1 LAWYCLSVLA
11 YVNCFL
17 MAFSRQRYFFGPAR
31 HWGFACGMFYLFPCI
46 FSVKNI
52 GFSSLSAKEFNDVLL
67 DFYTRRWA
75 SFLVNFL
82 YQTLLFR
89 FLGFRL
95 RYLSYI
101 CTSTKRSSLNTSA
114 SWTTVVK
121 RSPFRNGQPWR
132 RTALAG

>member
-1 LAWYCLSVLA
+1 MSVVSHDFFALA
-11 YVNCFL
+11 N
-17 MAFSRQRYFFGPAR
+17 FFGRVR

-52 GFSSLSAKEFNDVLL
+52 GFSSLSAKGFKDILR
-67 DFYTRRWA
+67 DFYTRLLA

-95 RYLSYI
+95 MNAVVCLFQENRISSIACVLSGR
-101 CTSTKRSSLNTSA
+101 TGNRSA
-114 SWTTVVK
+114 S
-121 RSPFRNGQPWR
+121 RSLRLR
-132 RTALAG
+132 LASGPSS